1 MTQSDLSK
9 AKNPDLRA
17 SLVALQ
23 RSARMA
29 REIAMRTNTA
39 IVVVQNGKVVRISA
53 AELRRDQ
60 ETP

>member
-9 AKNPDLRA
+9 AKKPDLRA